1 MVEDKETDKGIRR
14 NVIQELQREPDVKY
28 KTPPQ
33 QLQAVRKYRKKHSNP
48 SLEGY
53 MRIRRQAFTFV
64 NPKEGTRAEDY
75 IREKGSQYYKDLV
88 ELDRVLNDRI
98 KELHLNIGED
108 K

>member
-1 MVEDKETDKGIRR
+1 
-14 NVIQELQREPDVKY
+14 
-28 KTPPQ
+28 
-33 QLQAVRKYRKKHSNP
+33 
-48 SLEGY
+48 

-64 NPKEGTRAEDY
+64 NPKKGTRAEDY

-98 KELHLNIGED
+98 EELHLNIGED